1 MELLKEIMLVGVV
14 TGGLCGILLC
24 SAFRYT
30 MNRTPEGPS
39 PLGRLLA
46 LGSLLVLST
55 LVVGPGLSALY
66 RVVMLRMLGPHAWWI
81 FGLAHT
87 VLLAVGVNGIAWRRR
102 LPDLRLIFM
111 INVGATLILGWG
123 IPFAFY
129 IAD

>member
-1 MELLKEIMLVGVV
+1 
-14 TGGLCGILLC
+14 
-24 SAFRYT
+24 